1 GNIILRANADGSSVR
16 LRDVARVEVGAQTYD
31 FRTRL
36 DGKFNAMV
44 GIQLAP
50 SANALQV
57 ARAVRER
64 MNELSTFFPPGVVHD
79 IPYDTSQFVQ
89 ISINEVVKTL
99 LEAAVLVFVVM
110 YVFLQNLRY
119 TIIPTIVV
127 PIALMG
133 GFLVLFLF
141 GYSINVLTLFGM
153 VLAIGM
159 LVDDAIVV
167 VENVERIMREEGLG
181 PREATRKAMEQI
193 TGAVIGI
200 TLVLVA
206 VFIPMAFFAGAVGA
220 IYRQFS
226 VTMAA
231 MMVFSAVLAL
241 TLTPALCATLL
252 KATPQIQHSHEGR
265 SPFALFNR
273 GMDRMTLRYRGVVG
287 RMLGRRGRSM
297 VAYGL
302 IVLAA
307 ALMYARLPVAF
318 LPSEDK
324 GFILTNIELPPAA
337 SMHRTLDV
345 IEEIEQHYRSE
356 AAVARTVSIA
366 GYSFSGNGLNAGM
379 IFLPLKDW
387 SVRGSGDSANAIAS
401 RATEHFSLLRDAQ
414 VFAVNPPPLPGLG
427 STSGFSFR
435 LQDRAG
441 RGQNA
446 MIAARDQLVALAANS
461 PVLAGV
467 RPEDLED
474 TPQLNLEID
483 RDKANALGVSFEEF
497 NLTVSSL
504 MGSTYLGDFPSRGRQ
519 ERVILQADAGFR
531 LTPGDI
537 GRLQARNAS
546 GVMVPLDV
554 FSSASW
560 SSGPVQRVR
569 YNGFPAVR
577 MSGEAAPGYSTGD
590 ALAEM
595 ENLVRQLPAGFGYEW
610 TGQSLEEKQSGSQ
623 APAMFALSILAVFL
637 VLAALYESASIPV
650 AVLLVV
656 PLGIIGAL
664 LGALVRELP
673 NDVYF
678 KVGLITIIGLSAKN
692 AILIIEF
699 AKDAQARGTGLVEA
713 TLEAAT
719 MRLRPILMT
728 SLAFILGVLPLVLA
742 TGAGSASQRA
752 IGTGVMGGM
761 ITATVLAVVFVPVF
775 FVVVRG
781 LTGFGRGA
789 GKSV

>member
-1 GNIILRANADGSSVR
+1 NIILRANADGSSVR